1 MTGHSVLFLWP
12 DFRQLVVKFGGS
24 YLSNWWK
31 LAVCEIKS
39 KWLLH
44 SAFLAPE
51 AGIPGPTWTAEV
63 FPTDAF
69 VSSSS
74 PEVLTASK
82 SRFDMTVFEPL
93 SSSRVIVTKALSLVQ
108 IHSIYT
114 LKKGHFESLSAKTVI
129 LSFLENKRL
138 LQENSLHQINRIIYL
153 KATYGTK
160 KNETKSFFQLL
171 PLNTQNF
178 LTVVLKLFGT
188 IIQI

>member
-1 MTGHSVLFLWP
+1 MVKKANLWP

-31 LAVCEIKS
+31 RAVCEIKS

-82 SRFDMTVFEPL
+82 SRFDKTVFEPL
-93 SSSRVIVTKALSLVQ
+93 SSSASEESSIFSSDTSNLHLNKAILSVRPRKL
-108 IHSIYT
+108 IFFLF
-114 LKKGHFESLSAKTVI
+114 LKIKGFYEKTVYI
-129 LSFLENKRL
+129 RL
-138 LQENSLHQINRIIYL
+138 IIYL
-153 KATYGTK
+153 KATYGK
-160 KNETKSFFQLL
+160 KKWKKSNFQLL
-171 PLNTQNF
+171 PLNTQTL
-178 LTVVLKLFGT
+178 LTVTLKLLGT
-188 IIQI
+188 LIQI

>member
-1 MTGHSVLFLWP
+1 MTGHSVLFLIP

-31 LAVCEIKS
+31 RAVCEIKS

-63 FPTDAF
+63 FPTDAL
-69 VSSSS
+69 VSSSF
-74 PEVLTASK
+74 PEVFTASK
-82 SRFDMTVFEPL
+82 SRFDKTVFEPL
-93 SSSRVIVTKALSLVQ
+93 SSSRVIVKKALSLVQ

-138 LQENSLHQINRIIYL
+138 LHENSLHQINRVIYL
-153 KATYGTK
+153 KATYQTK

-171 PLNTQNF
+171 SLNTQTF
-178 LTVVLKLFGT
+178 LTVALKLFGT

>member
-1 MTGHSVLFLWP
+1 MTGHSELFLIP

-31 LAVCEIKS
+31 RAVCEIKS

-44 SAFLAPE
+44 SAFHAPE

-74 PEVLTASK
+74 PEVLMASK
-82 SRFDMTVFEPL
+82 SRFDQTVFEPL
-93 SSSRVIVTKALSLVQ
+93 SSSRVIVKKALSLVQ

-114 LKKGHFESLSAKTVI
+114 PKKGHFESFSAKTVI

-160 KNETKSFFQLL
+160 KWNKIVFSTLA
-171 PLNTQNF
+171 TQYSKF
-178 LTVVLKLFGT
+178 PDRRS
-188 IIQI
+188 

>member
-1 MTGHSVLFLWP
+1 MTITGHLVLFLIP

-31 LAVCEIKS
+31 RAVCQIKT

-44 SAFLAPE
+44 LAFLA
-51 AGIPGPTWTAEV
+51 ADTGIPGPTWTAEV

-82 SRFDMTVFEPL
+82 SHFDQNVFEPL

-114 LKKGHFESLSAKTVI
+114 LKKSHFESLSAKTVI

-138 LQENSLHQINRIIYL
+138 LQDNSLHQINRIYL

-160 KNETKSFFQLL
+160 KMKQNRFFNSCHSILKISWPSLL
-171 PLNTQNF
+171 NCLAQ
-178 LTVVLKLFGT
+178 
-188 IIQI
+188 

>member
-1 MTGHSVLFLWP
+1 MTGHSVLFLWS

-31 LAVCEIKS
+31 RAVCEIKS

-74 PEVLTASK
+74 PDVLTASK

-93 SSSRVIVTKALSLVQ
+93 SSSRVIVKKALSLVQ

-160 KNETKSFFQLL
+160 KMKQNRFFNSCHSILKISWPSLL
-171 PLNTQNF
+171 NCLAQ
-178 LTVVLKLFGT
+178 
-188 IIQI
+188 